1 MLRLLVEL
9 INLSLSLS
17 LDLDVFVLLEN
28 DTLHENG

>member
-17 LDLDVFVLLEN
+17 LDLDVFVLLEY